1 VTAAVASAAA
11 VRLGVLDVHG
21 DIEQTVELAPL
32 ADRLGYTRY
41 WIAEHPPQPSP
52 LLVAGIVAGLTE
64 RIRVGTA
71 GVLLHYYP
79 PLRTAHDFQ
88 FLDRVFGGRID
99 AGFCPGIARSELAE
113 PDRDGRDLS
122 ALIAAYDERAAR
134 LVRHLRNA
142 PGAPDHDPTT
152 AWSGRASSPIEIWS
166 LGGARS
172 GELAA
177 ALDLRFGYALLF
189 RTSVDD
195 PSAALRYR
203 ERCPHPYAVLAV
215 AGVCAETDAA
225 AEAIARAAP
234 SPSFEARIV
243 GSPARCR
250 AALADLAA
258 RYAADEVVFADLCP
272 PADRARCYELLAS
285 ASS

>member
-1 VTAAVASAAA
+1 M
-11 VRLGVLDVHG
+11 RLGVLDIHG

-41 WIAEHPPQPSP
+41 WIAEHQPQPSP
-52 LLVAGIVAGLTE
+52 LLVASVVAGLTE

-71 GVLLHYYP
+71 GLLLHYYP
-79 PLRTAHDFQ
+79 PLRTAHDFH

-99 AGFCPGIARSELAE
+99 AGFCPGITPREIAEL
-113 PDRDGRDLS
+113 DRDGRDLA
-122 ALIAAYDERAAR
+122 ALIAGYRERATQ
-134 LVRHLRNA
+134 LVRHLRNT
-142 PGAPDHDPTT
+142 PDAPDHDPTT
-152 AWSGRASSPIEIWS
+152 AWPGTADGSLEIWS

-177 ALDLRFGYALLF
+177 ALDVRFGHALMF

-195 PSAALRYR
+195 PAAALRYR
-203 ERCPHPYAVLAV
+203 EACAHPYAVVAV
-215 AGVCAETDAA
+215 AGICAETDA
-225 AEAIARAAP
+225 EADAMARAVQ
-234 SPSFEARIV
+234 SPYFEPRIA
-243 GSPARCR
+243 GSPARCA
-250 AALADLAA
+250 AALAALAA

-272 PADRARCYELLAS
+272 PAARARCYELLAS

>member
-1 VTAAVASAAA
+1 MTAHMAA
-11 VRLGVLDVHG
+11 VRLGVLDIHG

-41 WIAEHPPQPSP
+41 WIAEHQPQPSP
-52 LLVAGIVAGLTE
+52 LLVAAIVAGLTE

-71 GVLLHYYP
+71 GILLHYYP

-88 FLDRVFGGRID
+88 FLDRAFGGRID
-99 AGFCPGIARSELAE
+99 AGFCPGVARSELAE
-113 PDRDGRDLS
+113 IDRDGRDLG
-122 ALIAAYDERAAR
+122 ALIADYNERAAR
-134 LVRHLRNA
+134 LVRHLRNT
-142 PGAPDHDPTT
+142 PDAPDHDPTT
-152 AWSGRASSPIEIWS
+152 AWSGCASGPIEIWS

-177 ALDLRFGYALLF
+177 ALDLRFGYALMF
-189 RTSVDD
+189 RASADD
-195 PSAALRYR
+195 PAAALRYR
-203 ERCPHPYAVLAV
+203 ARCPHPYAVVAV
-215 AGVCAETDAA
+215 AGICAETDEA
-225 AEAIARAAP
+225 AEAMARAAP
-234 SPSFEARIV
+234 SPHFEARIV

-272 PADRARCYELLAS
+272 PAARARCYELLAAS